1 MNRPPT
7 GNYGAPT
14 PAPPESGH
22 ARTLRMALIVACA
35 VVLAAAAAVAIAV
48 AVRPQRASTGGD
60 AANGSASAPPA
71 PHDAMSLNGWNQ
83 FGGIDAHAGPSGD
96 TVILDTHDTTVNWT
110 TKWSGLIA
118 PAEPACTLH
127 VSTRVRD
134 ISHTLGVPGG
144 YGIGLATT
152 REDPQGQVTLN
163 GTAIQYDFGQQGY
176 RTAIYPDDSAFG
188 LAPEALDH
196 DWHTIEVSFTSGV
209 ASETVDGK
217 VMVQQTIGN
226 VCGKPVI
233 RVWAGAVEFGDVSIS
248 QTVPALGERIAPS
261 VG

>member
-1 MNRPPT
+1 MNWHPT
-7 GNYGAPT
+7 DSYQ
-14 PAPPESGH
+14 APPGVEPGNG
-22 ARTLRMALIVACA
+22 RTLKVALIVACA

-48 AVRPQRASTGGD
+48 AVRPQRASMDGD
-60 AANGSASAPPA
+60 ATANGSASTSSTPR
-71 PHDAMSLNGWNQ
+71 DAMSLNGWTQ

-96 TVILDTHDTTVNWT
+96 TVILDTHNTTATWT

-118 PAEPACTLH
+118 PAESDCTLH

-152 REDPQGQVTLN
+152 NDDPQGRLTLN

-176 RTAIYPDDSAFG
+176 RTAMYPDDSAFG
-188 LAPEALDH
+188 LAPAALDH

-217 VMVQQTIGN
+217 VMVQQSIGN
-226 VCGKPVI
+226 VCGRPVI

-248 QTVPALGERIAPS
+248 RTVPALGERIAPTA
-261 VG
+261 G